1 VTLKGQKDAQFQWKA
16 RQSQMALIFL
26 GLVGLKMQNRTKS
39 TGTSVKYQYFC
50 RVVSIKFKAV

>member
-26 GLVGLKMQNRTKS
+26 GLVALKMQNRTKS
-39 TGTSVKYQYFC
+39 TGASVKYQYFC
-50 RVVSIKFKAV
+50 SIVSNKFGAM